1 MMKDG
6 LYDLFCESLESL
18 ALKPGQQLV
27 AALGGG
33 ADSQT
38 ILDLLMR
45 FRQHNPQ
52 YQYLA
57 IHLDHSFHPSSADWS
72 STIEHA
78 AKAYGVKT
86 VFEPLNVPVENRQ
99 SKEAAGR
106 ESRYRRMAELTDD
119 DAVLLLGQHRNDQIE
134 TFFLQ
139 LKRGSGPKGLSSM
152 AVVQPLRINRRLCRP
167 LLSVS
172 KEDILSYARQHKLTW
187 IEDDTNYDTRI
198 ERNFL
203 RHKVVP
209 LLEQRWPQFGHS
221 VLRSAKLCAEQQQV
235 MDELLLE
242 KLHKAQKH
250 KSHFPLS
257 LLSDH
262 SAAMQ
267 RALLRAWLQKL
278 KYSLP
283 SYEQLEQIRLQAQS
297 ATDDSQM
304 QVQCDGYSVRYF
316 QYALWC
322 DNNVGQLPEDCWLA
336 EANVDL
342 GEWGK
347 LSVPDALLTNSNELR
362 LTFLLSSEKLAKP
375 GRHGRKKL
383 KDWLKQAGI
392 PPWLRARRPILELN
406 AQYVWVAELGWFSY
420 QVIEK
425 TEFESLQLPEPDWVS
440 SGADSYR
447 QL

>member
-1 MMKDG
+1 MVDG
-6 LYDLFCESLESL
+6 LYDLFSENLEALS
-18 ALKPGQQLV
+18 LKPGQQLV

-45 FRQHNPQ
+45 YRQQNPQ
-52 YQYLA
+52 YRYLA
-57 IHLDHSFHPSSADWS
+57 IHLDHSFHPSSAAWS
-72 STIEHA
+72 STIEQA
-78 AKAYGVKT
+78 AKAYGVET
-86 VFEPLNVPVENRQ
+86 IFEPLDVAIANRQ

-106 ESRYRRMAELTDD
+106 ERRYQRLAELTED

-152 AVVQPLRINRRLCRP
+152 ASIQPWKGNRRLSRP

-172 KEDILSYARQHKLTW
+172 KEQILDYARQQNLTW

-203 RHKVVP
+203 RHNVVP
-209 LLEQRWPQFGHS
+209 LLEERWPQFGQS
-221 VLRSAKLCAEQQQV
+221 ILRAAKLCAEQQQV

-242 KLHKAQKH
+242 RLGKAQTH

-257 LLSDH
+257 LLENQ

-267 RALLRAWLQKL
+267 RAMLRTWLQTMKR
-278 KYSLP
+278 SLP
-283 SYEQLEQIRLQAQS
+283 SYEQLEQIRQQAES
-297 ATDDSQM
+297 ASKDSQL

-316 QYALWC
+316 QQALWC
-322 DNNVGQLPEDCWLA
+322 DISTGELPEDCQ
-336 EANVDL
+336 VTDTDMDL
-342 GEWGK
+342 GVWGK
-347 LSVPDALLTNSNELR
+347 LSIPTDLISGNNRLK
-362 LTFLLSSEKLAKP
+362 LTFSPTAEKLAKP
-375 GRHGRKKL
+375 GRQGRKKL

-392 PPWLRARRPILELN
+392 PPWLRQRRPTLELN
-406 AQYVWVAELGWFSY
+406 DEYVWVANLGWFSY
-420 QVIEK
+420 QSMDNIV
-425 TEFESLQLPEPDWVS
+425 LPEPVWIS
-440 SGADSYR
+440 SGVDLYP
-447 QL
+447 LP

>member
-1 MMKDG
+1 MDNG
-6 LYDLFCESLESL
+6 LYDLFCESLQSL
-18 ALKPGQQLV
+18 ALQPGQQLV

-38 ILDLLMR
+38 VLDLLMR
-45 FRQHNPQ
+45 YRQHHPQ

-72 STIEHA
+72 LTIEHA
-78 AKAYGVKT
+78 AKTYGVKT
-86 VFEPLNVPVENRQ
+86 VFEPLDVPRENRQ

-106 ESRYRRMAELTDD
+106 DSRYRRMAELTED

-152 AVVQPLRINRRLCRP
+152 AAIQPWAGNRRLCRP

-172 KEDILSYARQHKLTW
+172 KEDILNYAQQHKLTW

-209 LLEQRWPQFGHS
+209 VLEQRWPQFGHS

-235 MDELLLE
+235 MDELLFE
-242 KLHKAQKH
+242 KLHKAQKYH
-250 KSHFPLS
+250 SHFPLS

-267 RALLRAWLQKL
+267 RALLRTWLQTL
-278 KYSLP
+278 NCSLP
-283 SYEQLEQIRLQAQS
+283 SYEQLEQIRVQALR
-297 ATDDSQM
+297 AGDDSQLT
-304 QVQCDGYSVRYF
+304 VQCDQYNVRYF
-316 QYALWC
+316 QQALWC
-322 DNNVGQLPEDCWLA
+322 DPDVGELPEDCLLTK
-336 EANVDL
+336 ANMDL

-347 LSVPDALLTNSNELR
+347 LSVPPPLLTKNNELK
-362 LTFLLSSEKLAKP
+362 LTFSLTTEKLAKP
-375 GRHGRKKL
+375 GRQGRKKL

-392 PPWLRARRPILELN
+392 PPWLRARRPLLELN
-406 AQYVWVAELGWFSY
+406 GEYLWVAGLGWFSY
-420 QVIEK
+420 QVVD
-425 TEFESLQLPEPDWVS
+425 SLSLPEPNWTR
-440 SGADSYR
+440 SGVDSYP
-447 QL
+447 LF